1 MKSTTQSGLWNITFG
16 ELGAT
21 LKALQDHG
29 VTLEHLARLRAEPDY
44 AKRVAEFM
52 GSPVEGTEVT
62 STPPVAASSFFANEE
77 VESNYGYPEEYA
89 VKPVYKQLAE
99 FSTRFTGLD
108 TSLTLAYS
116 KKLPPLPAGAEGWF
130 AVPRWERLA
139 SSYNEAVQEVLDLIG
154 RTRPSFSSYFSR
166 DVDPNY
172 LRLSER
178 TALALEII
186 REKQKGDFLLIPAQ
200 FGRAHRG
207 RSVRKVRMVY
217 APHEFGLG
225 SFIVGCMLL
234 SHPER
239 LVRQEQLHIN
249 CPGDE
254 CSPHANSRFSSAP
267 LFRSDVD
274 GGVEF
279 GINFV
284 SCPSAHYGSASG
296 FIPQW
301 PE

>member
-29 VTLEHLARLRAEPDY
+29 VTLDHLARLRADPDY
-44 AKRVAEFM
+44 TKRVAEFM
-52 GSPVEGTEVT
+52 GSPVEATEVT
-62 STPPVAASSFFANEE
+62 STPPVTASPFFADEE
-77 VESNYGYPEEYA
+77 VKSNYGYPRGYA
-89 VKPVYKQLAE
+89 VKPVCEQLAE
-99 FSTRFTGLD
+99 LSKHFRGFD
-108 TSLTLAYS
+108 TSLALAYS

-130 AVPRWERLA
+130 AVPRWEMLH
-139 SSYNEAVQEVLDLIG
+139 SYTGAVEVVLDLIG
-154 RTRPSFSSYFSR
+154 KSR
-166 DVDPNY
+166 NFYNYRKDMLGPNF

-178 TALALEII
+178 TTTALQMIGK
-186 REKQKGDFLLIPAQ
+186 KQEGDFLLIPAQ

-207 RSVRKVRMVY
+207 RSVQRVRAVY

-239 LVRQEQLHIN
+239 LVQQEQLHIN

-254 CSPHANSRFSSAP
+254 YNYNPADGWLFNTAPVFRFYAG
-267 LFRSDVD
+267 R
-274 GGVEF
+274 VEF
-279 GINFV
+279 NAESV
-284 SCPSAHYGSASG
+284 SCPASHYGSASG